1 MSDLNSDLDHDG
13 THDGSGEESGEGTG
27 QGSEDDF
34 DQAKLTEKD
43 VKQVLNDKVIFLF
56 LYLFLLNFLCL
67 VHYYSYPRMFP
78 ISSTTI
84 TILNMSE
91 QDLGTLQVPE
101 FRDLPH
107 QNLRDFLIATTKRM
121 KMVMK
126 RMRTRMMKRTSLY
139 DCLRRKMPLPA
150 RRNVMMH

>member
-1 MSDLNSDLDHDG
+1 ML
-13 THDGSGEESGEGTG
+13 
-27 QGSEDDF
+27 
-34 DQAKLTEKD
+34 LTEKD
-43 VKQVLNDKVIFLF
+43 AKQVLNDEVIFLF
-56 LYLFLLNFLCL
+56 LYLFLLNCLCL

-78 ISSTTI
+78 ISLMTMTM
-84 TILNMSE
+84 LNTSE

-107 QNLRDFLIATTKRM
+107 RNLRDFLITTTKRM
-121 KMVMK
+121 KTVTK
-126 RMRTRMMKRTSLY
+126 RMRMRMRTMKRTFLY